1 MMPESCEVIRDR
13 LLLDCNSIPSTPSLK
28 DQVSHQIGYFFHAKL
43 EANEVQACHPSMSL
57 VRQGNH
63 SSLGHRVDVSA
74 IDVNDVPPN
83 EYLHGVTCGQNIISL
98 QGLRYQ
104 ESRQGRL
111 HWLEAVSL
119 CNGESSK
126 ESESFHHL
134 NKDSLQN
141 LSKQFVN
148 RADLRNGRSQG
159 LIPDS
164 SSLMHGHDAE
174 NGYSARLRLIRVIWF
189 RILCHVRVESN

>member
-1 MMPESCEVIRDR
+1 
-13 LLLDCNSIPSTPSLK
+13 
-28 DQVSHQIGYFFHAKL
+28 
-43 EANEVQACHPSMSL
+43 MSL

-74 IDVNDVPPN
+74 IDVNDVPLN

-119 CNGESSK
+119 CSGESSK
-126 ESESFHHL
+126 ESESSHHL

-164 SSLMHGHDAE
+164 SSLMQGHDAENGNSARIAFDKSDMVQDAE
-174 NGYSARLRLIRVIWF
+174 NGYSARIAF
-189 RILCHVRVESN
+189 N